1 MSWSDPVFWRGAAT
15 LFFFLF
21 FLGATAWAL
30 LSRSAR
36 GFDRDAALPLD
47 DGDRHE

>member
-1 MSWSDPVFWRGAAT
+1 MNWHDPVFWRSAAT

-21 FLGATAWAL
+21 FCAAGAWAL
-30 LSRSAR
+30 FSRRAR
-36 GFDRDAALPLD
+36 DFGRDASMPLD

>member
-1 MSWSDPVFWRGAAT
+1 MNAGDPAFWKTAAT

-21 FLGATAWAL
+21 FCGATAWAL
-30 LSRSAR
+30 FSRRSR